1 MNSTSTQLLAAAR
14 TTLGSGGFS
23 EITQHCLPGFDESSS
38 CLFEDKYSVVAIVF
52 YESWA
57 DLKNNWEQAQIAFVE
72 LISEHI
78 SKDELKSW
86 EGYLLLWT
94 TDYIPLSDAEARQ
107 QIQYNTGR
115 VRKLICSGEQ
125 LKEIVGVNTALLPL
139 LPITDFLGQGS
150 DENVLAMIPDLLQ
163 SSEISKNKIQTVVSA
178 FEQHESL
185 VEALHN
191 FKE

>member
-1 MNSTSTQLLAAAR
+1 M
-14 TTLGSGGFS
+14 
-23 EITQHCLPGFDESSS
+23 
-38 CLFEDKYSVVAIVF
+38 
-52 YESWA
+52 
-57 DLKNNWEQAQIAFVE
+57 
-72 LISEHI
+72 
-78 SKDELKSW
+78 
-86 EGYLLLWT
+86 
-94 TDYIPLSDAEARQ
+94 SDAEARQ